1 MELIRPGT
9 NIDFMSKKFLALGI
23 SLILILIGIASLII
37 HNGPRYGIDFSGG
50 LLVQVRF
57 DKATSSSE
65 ISEAVTKQGLV
76 KPTVQHSWE
85 FGGTGGKKG
94 EYIVRLDLGEGAPEE
109 LTQSVRQAL
118 EDHYGAES
126 IEIRRVDMVGPKVGK
141 DLRSKGLKSMIF
153 ALIGIL
159 IYISWRFELK
169 FACGAVVALIHDVLI
184 TVGVFSVLDKEVS
197 LPIIAA
203 LLAVIGYSLNDTIVV
218 YDRIRENFRKNRR
231 APFPITINKSINET
245 LSRTLLT
252 SGTTLLVVIALFLF
266 GGGVIHDFAFALL
279 VGIIVGTYS
288 SIFVAS
294 PVVIFWQDI
303 FKPKGTDALKRKG

>member
-9 NIDFMSKKFLALGI
+9 NFDFMGKKYIAMGI
-23 SLILILIGIASLII
+23 SLILILIGIASLVI
-37 HNGPRYGIDFSGG
+37 HDGPRYGIDFSGG
-50 LLVQVRF
+50 LLIQVRF
-57 DKATSSSE
+57 DKPTSSGE
-65 ISEAVTKQGLV
+65 ISQAITEKGIAE
-76 KPTVQHSWE
+76 PTVQHSWE
-85 FGGTGGKKG
+85 FGGSGGKKS
-94 EYIVRLDLGEGAPEE
+94 EYIVRLDLGEGEPEA
-109 LTQSVRQAL
+109 LTQSVRHAL
-118 EDHYGAES
+118 EDHYGKES

-141 DLRSKGLKSMIF
+141 DLRSKGLKAMIF

-169 FACGAVVALIHDVLI
+169 FACGAVIALIHDVLI
-184 TVGVFSVLDKEVS
+184 TVGAFSVLDKEVS

-231 APFPITINKSINET
+231 APFPITINKSVNET

-252 SGTTLLVVIALFLF
+252 SGTTLLVVVALFLF

-294 PVVIFWQDI
+294 PVVIFWQDL
-303 FKPKGTDALKRKG
+303 FKSKSAEAFKK